1 MCTLSF
7 VKSTHKENPR
17 KPCSH
22 KNPVFVTATTDGALS
37 SRVSHLSSTFQT
49 HDCCSGQFCAGVTG
63 QNFASAAPG
72 ASHLLPR
79 ASARA
84 SWEGHRPSLS
94 SPGACA
100 SLDRQASGHL
110 TGKVLTRGDQEQV
123 EKCSPFIF
131 WQKTLPCFSE
141 GHRESVPQV
150 PTAVRSS
157 MMNH

>member
-1 MCTLSF
+1 M
-7 VKSTHKENPR
+7 
-17 KPCSH
+17 
-22 KNPVFVTATTDGALS
+22 FVTATTDGALS

-100 SLDRQASGHL
+100 SLGGLSAL
-110 TGKVLTRGDQEQV
+110 KVRPGLLCTWGAGAVPLGVQCLYLVRG
-123 EKCSPFIF
+123 
-131 WQKTLPCFSE
+131 
-141 GHRESVPQV
+141 R
-150 PTAVRSS
+150 A
-157 MMNH
+157 